1 MDVGAEGLGWFD
13 SPETFVT
20 VVVVLVLGSVALG
33 LAGQVLRYQRL
44 RSQARSAGW
53 RWLGRS
59 APFGRL
65 VVTAF
70 PGLTQ
75 AARRSARR
83 NVSGGSRSRGGTRNG
98 VQRATGL
105 VLDVSGAGARTR
117 AMTRGRHVAVAS
129 GVLGDISVGEA
140 VVSVRAHRRRVGSQ
154 QAGGTG
160 ASSVRAAAAAAR
172 LGARLPTMRLTPRTL
187 LHRVTGGDDAG
198 LPEQLCRRFAVEE
211 LDGPAQVALIDSGAW
226 RELLTDEVKVQGL
239 TIADGHIV
247 VMTRRRITGR
257 RARALV
263 QVVERLVAALPETAW
278 PDRTRGRL
286 TAAVTE

>member
-1 MDVGAEGLGWFD
+1 MDVGSDGLGWFD
-13 SPETFVT
+13 SAETFVT
-20 VVVVLVLGSVALG
+20 VVVVLVLGSVVVG
-33 LAGQVLRYQRL
+33 LVAQVLRYQRL

-53 RWLGRS
+53 RWVGRS
-59 APFGRL
+59 EPFGRL

-83 NVSGGSRSRGGTRNG
+83 NVSGGSGSPGGAGNG

-105 VLDVSGAGARTR
+105 ALDISGAGTRTR
-117 AMTRGRHVAVAS
+117 ATTRGRHVAVAS
-129 GVLGDISVGEA
+129 GVLGDVTVGEA
-140 VVSVRAHRRRVGSQ
+140 VVSVRAHRRRLGNQ

-160 ASSVRAAAAAAR
+160 TSSVRAAAAAAR

-187 LHRVTGGDDAG
+187 LHRVTGGDDTG
-198 LPEQLCRRFAVEE
+198 LPEELCKRFAVEE

-226 RELLTDEVKVQGL
+226 RELLTDVVKVQGL
-239 TIADGHIV
+239 TIVDGHIV
-247 VMTRRRITGR
+247 VMTRRRLTGR

-278 PDRTRGRL
+278 PDGTRGRL
-286 TAAVTE
+286 TAAVAE